1 MQKLTSERIAELNGR
16 ETMVEY
22 KISKHAQQRYAERI
36 MEKYDMGDINR
47 FIVNNEEKIK
57 TDIHKLIHYG
67 EMIFTGKQ
75 SKTDGK
81 GNVLDVYL
89 KDTWVI
95 LVDNKSE
102 IVVTLFKIDLGLGED
117 FNKTYV
123 SKMMDKLNQCKEV
136 LDTVQA
142 EVQAES
148 DMYREMIDDA
158 ETQIKECKSAIKN
171 LEELRSGYQI
181 IIDNNVVKVSQAKK
195 DVIDTIN
202 TLIGKK
208 EF

>member
-1 MQKLTSERIAELNGR
+1 MQRLTPERIKELND
-16 ETMVEY
+16 TDSAIEY

-148 DMYREMIDDA
+148 DMYKEMIDDT
-158 ETQIKECKSAIKN
+158 ETQIKEYKSAIKN
-171 LEELRSGYQI
+171 LEELQSGYQI
-181 IIDNNVVKVSQAKK
+181 IIDNNIVKVSQAKK
-195 DVIDTIN
+195 DVVDTIN